1 MICSPFI
8 VRPDDKTKGKSV
20 YPGEKREIR
29 CEAFEGAAS
38 IRMTIDAFGGGG
50 SSASSRA

>member
-20 YPGEKREIR
+20 YTGEKRGVR
-29 CEAFEGAAS
+29 CKSFEGDAS
-38 IRMTIDAFGGGG
+38 IRMTIDALGGGG
-50 SSASSRA
+50 SSASSSA